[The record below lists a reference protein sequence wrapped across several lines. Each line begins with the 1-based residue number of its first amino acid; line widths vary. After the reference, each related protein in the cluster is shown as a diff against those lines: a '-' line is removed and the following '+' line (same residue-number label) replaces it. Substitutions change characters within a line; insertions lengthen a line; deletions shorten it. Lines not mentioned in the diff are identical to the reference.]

1 MTDPNLLVICA
12 AAFIAVIVLLSFLAG
27 VIRVLTALFP
37 VVDDTDAA
45 LVAAISSAAARAYPG
60 TRITNIKEIR

>member
-37 VVDDTDAA
+37 VVDDADAA